1 MTSASTPPSAPFSS
15 HPVAVADGEV
25 PADLHLPEA
34 GTGPGIV
41 LFQEIFGV
49 TDYIRSRA
57 QDLADLGY
65 VVLVPH
71 IYWRIGDEVVSE
83 ASEGLPRAIELVG
96 KVDWDAAV
104 ADGAACLDALQ
115 NLPAVDGPVGV
126 LGFCFGGGLAFN
138 VAAVTGAAAAGP
150 DALVSY
156 YGSALPNLLGLAPQ
170 VSAPSLHHF
179 GLDDDYI
186 PVDTVRQIE
195 AAVTAGNDDVTFL
208 TYAGAGHA
216 FDNPS
221 PVFHHEGASQEA
233 WAATTAWLAEKLPL

>member
-1 MTSASTPPSAPFSS
+1 MTSSH
-15 HPVAVADGEV
+15 HPVPVTDGEV
-25 PADLHLPEA
+25 PADLYLPEG

-49 TDYIRSRA
+49 TDYISSRA

-71 IYWRIGDEVVSE
+71 IYWRVGDEVVGEGSD
-83 ASEGLPRAIELVG
+83 GLPRAMELVG
-96 KVDWDAAV
+96 ELDWDAAV
-104 ADGAACLDALQ
+104 GDGAATLDALQ
-115 NLPAVDGPVGV
+115 DHPAVDGPVGV

-138 VAAVTGAAAAGP
+138 VAAVTGAAGVGP

-156 YGSALPNLLGLAPQ
+156 YGSALPELLSLAPQ

-179 GLDDDYI
+179 GLADDYI
-186 PVDTVRQIE
+186 PADTVREIE
-195 AAVTAGNDDVTFL
+195 AAVTASNDDVTFL
-208 TYAGAGHA
+208 TYPGAGHA

-221 PVFHHEGASQEA
+221 PMFHHDGASRDA
-233 WAATTAWLAEKLPL
+233 WAATTAWLAEKLPV

>member
-1 MTSASTPPSAPFSS
+1 MTSSS
-15 HPVAVADGEV
+15 HPVSVTDGEV
-25 PADLHLPEA
+25 PADLYLPEA
-34 GTGPGIV
+34 GTGPGVV

-71 IYWRIGDEVVSE
+71 LYWRVGDEVVGE
-83 ASEGLPRAIELVG
+83 GADGLPRAMELVG
-96 KVDWDAAV
+96 KLDWDAAV
-104 ADGAACLDALQ
+104 GDGVATLDALQ
-115 NLPAVDGPVGV
+115 GHPAVDGPVGV
-126 LGFCFGGGLAFN
+126 FGFCFGGGLAFK
-138 VAAVTGAAAAGP
+138 VAAVAGAAGVGA

-156 YGSALPNLLGLAPQ
+156 YGSALPGLLGLAPQ

-179 GLDDDYI
+179 GLADDYI
-186 PVDTVRQIE
+186 PVETVREIE
-195 AAVTAGNDDVTFL
+195 AAVTAANDDVSFL
-208 TYAGAGHA
+208 TYPGAGHA

-221 PVFHHEGASQEA
+221 PMFHHAGASQQA